1 VKPARAVQPRLFPG
15 THQTQKEA
23 IMVKLNKIVRAFT
36 FEGARGK
43 RFTPE
48 MALRRALM
56 NCLLWEDQFY
66 EDGVAIAERIKTLVP
81 QVDPAR
87 VAALAIEAREVMKLR
102 HAPLL
107 VVREMARHEKHR
119 LLVADTLERVIQR
132 PDEMMELLAI
142 YWADA
147 LGPMQQR
154 KRQPVSAQVKKGL
167 ARALTKFDAYQLA
180 KYDRDGAV
188 RIRDVL
194 FLVHAKPKDADQEK
208 VWKQLVD
215 GELASP
221 DTWEVSL
228 SSGKDKRATFERLI
242 AENRLG
248 GLALLRNLRLM
259 QKAEVPRQTI
269 ADAIQAMRTDRILPY
284 RFITAARYAPDFE
297 PELESVMLKSIKGY
311 ARLTGRTRLLIDV
324 SGSMFHPL
332 SAQSEMTR
340 AEAACG
346 LAILAREV
354 CDEVEVFT
362 FSNQVVKVPPR
373 RGFALRDA
381 IINSQAH
388 GGTYL
393 GKAVAEIDRKGDR
406 LIVFTDEQSHDKV
419 SDPRGRGYLVNVA
432 SYQHGVGHEA
442 WTRVHGFSEAVIA
455 WIASSEETMH

>member
-1 VKPARAVQPRLFPG
+1 M
-15 THQTQKEA
+15 
-23 IMVKLNKIVRAFT
+23 IKLNKIVRAFT
-36 FEGARGK
+36 HEGARTK

-48 MALRRALM
+48 MELKRALM

-66 EDGVAIAERIKTLVP
+66 EDGVAIADRIKALVP
-81 QVDPAR
+81 RVEPAR
-87 VAALAIEAREVMKLR
+87 VAALAIEAREQMKLR

-107 VVREMARHEKHR
+107 LVREMARQEKHR
-119 LLVADTLERVIQR
+119 ALVADTLDRVIQR
-132 PDEMMELLAI
+132 PDEMTELLAI

-154 KRQPVSAQVKKGL
+154 KRQPVSAQIKKGL

-194 FLVHAKPKDADQEK
+194 FLVHAKPKDADQAK
-208 VWKQLVD
+208 IWKQLVD

-228 SSGKDKRATFERLI
+228 SSGNDKRATFERLI
-242 AENRLG
+242 AENKLG

-259 QKAEVPRQTI
+259 QKADVPHSTI
-269 ADAIQAMRTDRILPY
+269 AEAIAAMRTDRILPY
-284 RFITAARYAPDFE
+284 RFISAARYAPDFE
-297 PELESVMLKSIKGY
+297 PDLESAMLKSIKDY
-311 ARLTGRTRLLIDV
+311 ARLPGRTRLLIDV
-324 SGSMFHPL
+324 SGSMFAPL

-362 FSNQVVKVPPR
+362 FSQQLVKVPPR

-381 IINSQAH
+381 IINSQPH
-388 GGTYL
+388 SSTFL
-393 GKAVAEIDRKGDR
+393 GKAVTEIDRKGDR
-406 LIVFTDEQSHDKV
+406 LIVFTDEQSHDQVPNPK
-419 SDPRGRGYLVNVA
+419 GRGTMVNVA
-432 SYQHGVGHEA
+432 SHQHGVGHGA
-442 WTRVHGFSEAVIA
+442 WTRVDGFSEAVIA
-455 WIASSEETMH
+455 WIAMSEQTLH

>member
-1 VKPARAVQPRLFPG
+1 
-15 THQTQKEA
+15 
-23 IMVKLNKIVRAFT
+23 MVRLNKIVRAFT
-36 FEGARGK
+36 REGARAV

-48 MALRRALM
+48 MELKRALM

-66 EDGVAIAERIKTLVP
+66 EDGVAIADRIKALVP
-81 QVDPAR
+81 KVAPAR
-87 VAALAIEAREVMKLR
+87 VAQLAIEAREVMKLR

-107 VVREMARHEKHR
+107 VIREMARSEKHR
-119 LLVADTLERVIQR
+119 ALVADTLAQVIQR
-132 PDEMMELLAI
+132 PDEMTELLAI

-180 KYDRDGAV
+180 KWDRDGAV

-194 FLVHAKPKDADQEK
+194 FLVHAKPKDAEQAK

-228 SSGKDKRATFERLI
+228 SAGKSKRETFERLI
-242 AENRLG
+242 AERKLG

-259 QKAEVPRQTI
+259 QTAQVPRETI
-269 ADAIQAMRTDRILPY
+269 AGAIEAMRTDRILPY

-297 PELESVMLKSIKGY
+297 PELEAAMLKSVKDHV
-311 ARLTGRTRLLIDV
+311 RLPGRTRLLIDV
-324 SGSMFHPL
+324 SGSMFATL

-346 LAILAREV
+346 LAILAREI
-354 CDEVEVFT
+354 CDEVEIFT
-362 FSNQVVKVPPR
+362 FSDRVVKVPPR

-381 IINSQAH
+381 IINSQPH
-388 GGTYL
+388 SGTWL

-406 LIVFTDEQSHDKV
+406 LIVFTDEQSHDEV
-419 SDPRGRGYLVNVA
+419 PEPRARGTIVNVA
-432 SYQHGVGHEA
+432 SYQHGVGHGA
-442 WTRVHGFSEAVIA
+442 WTRVNGFSEAVVA
-455 WIASSEETMH
+455 WIAASETALH

>member
-1 VKPARAVQPRLFPG
+1 
-15 THQTQKEA
+15 
-23 IMVKLNKIVRAFT
+23 MVSLNKVVRAFT
-36 FEGARGK
+36 HEGARGK
-43 RFTPE
+43 RLTPE
-48 MALRRALM
+48 MELKRALM

-66 EDGVAIAERIKTLVP
+66 EDGVAIADRIKALVP
-81 QVDPAR
+81 K
-87 VAALAIEAREVMKLR
+87 VAPERTALLAVTAREVMKLR

-107 VVREMARHEKHR
+107 VLREMARSEKHR
-119 LLVADTLERVIQR
+119 PLVAETLERIIQR
-132 PDEMMELLAI
+132 PDEMTELLAI

-147 LGPMQQR
+147 LGPQQQR
-154 KRQPVSAQVKKGL
+154 KRQPVLAQIKKGL
-167 ARALTKFDAYQLA
+167 ARALGKFDAYQLA

-194 FLVHAKPKDADQEK
+194 FLVHAKPGDAEQEK

-215 GELASP
+215 GKLPSP
-221 DTWEVSL
+221 DTWEVAL
-228 SSGKDKRATFERLI
+228 STGKDKRETFERLI
-242 AENRLG
+242 AEKRLG

-259 QKAEVPRQTI
+259 QKTEVPRQTI
-269 ADAIQAMRTDRILPY
+269 ADAIEAMRTDRILPY

-297 PELESVMLKSIKGY
+297 GELESAMLKSVKRY
-311 ARLTGRTRLLIDV
+311 AHLPGRTRLLIDV

-362 FSNQVVKVPPR
+362 FSNDVVKVPPR

-381 IINSQAH
+381 IVNSQAH

-393 GKAVAEIDRKGDR
+393 GKAISEIDRKGER
-406 LIVFTDEQSHDKV
+406 LIVFTDEQSHDAVPAPK
-419 SDPRGRGYLVNVA
+419 GRGYMVNVA
-432 SYQHGVGHEA
+432 SYQHGVGHGA
-442 WTRVHGFSEAVIA
+442 WTRVDGFSEAVIA
-455 WIASSEETMH
+455 WIAASEETMH

>member
-1 VKPARAVQPRLFPG
+1 
-15 THQTQKEA
+15 
-23 IMVKLNKIVRAFT
+23 MVTINKIVRALT
-36 FEGARGK
+36 YQGARGK
-43 RFTPE
+43 RFAPE
-48 MALRRALM
+48 MELKRALM
-56 NCLLWEDQFY
+56 SCLLWEDQFY
-66 EDGVAIAERIKTLVP
+66 EDGVAIADRIKALVP
-81 QVDPAR
+81 RVEPKR

-119 LLVADTLERVIQR
+119 VLVADTLARLIQR
-132 PDEMMELLAI
+132 PDEMTELLAI

-154 KRQPVSAQVKKGL
+154 KRQPVSAQIKKGL

-188 RIRDVL
+188 RIKDVL
-194 FLVHAKPKDADQEK
+194 FLVHAKPKDGGQAK
-208 VWKQLVD
+208 LWKQLVD
-215 GELASP
+215 GELASA

-228 SSGKDKRATFERLI
+228 SSGKDKRETFERLMS
-242 AENRLG
+242 EKKLG

-259 QKAEVPRQTI
+259 QKAQVPRKTI
-269 ADAIQAMRTDRILPY
+269 ADAIEAMRTDRILPY

-311 ARLTGRTRLLIDV
+311 ARLAGRTRLLIDV
-324 SGSMFHPL
+324 SGSMFYPL

-354 CDEVEVFT
+354 CDEVEIFT
-362 FSNQVVKVPPR
+362 FSQHVKKVPPR

-381 IINSQAH
+381 IINSQPH
-388 GGTYL
+388 GSTFL
-393 GKAVAEIDRKGDR
+393 GKAVAGIDRSGDR
-406 LIVFTDEQSHDKV
+406 LIVFTDEQSHDQV
-419 SDPRGRGYLVNVA
+419 PNPTGRGYMVNVA
-432 SYQHGVGHEA
+432 SYQHGVGYDS
-442 WTRVHGFSEAVIA
+442 WTRVSGFSEAVVA
-455 WIASSEETMH
+455 WIAASEETMH

>member
-1 VKPARAVQPRLFPG
+1 
-15 THQTQKEA
+15 
-23 IMVKLNKIVRAFT
+23 MVSLNKIVRAFT
-36 FEGARGK
+36 HEGARGR

-48 MALRRALM
+48 MELKRALM

-66 EDGVAIAERIKTLVP
+66 EDGVAIADRIKTLVP
-81 QVDPAR
+81 QVEPAR
-87 VAALAIEAREVMKLR
+87 AAALAVDARERMKLR

-119 LLVADTLERVIQR
+119 GLVADTLERMIQR
-132 PDEMMELLAI
+132 PDEMTELLAI

-154 KRQPVSAQVKKGL
+154 KRQPVSAQIKKGL
-167 ARALTKFDAYQLA
+167 ARTLTKFDAYQLA

-194 FLVHAKPKDADQEK
+194 FLVHAKPKDVDQAK

-228 SSGKDKRATFERLI
+228 SAGKDKRATFERLI
-242 AENRLG
+242 AENKLG

-259 QKAEVPRQTI
+259 QKAQVPHNII
-269 ADAIQAMRTDRILPY
+269 ADAIAAMRTDRILPY
-284 RFITAARYAPDFE
+284 RFIAAARYAPDFE
-297 PELESVMLKSIKGY
+297 PELEAAMLKSIDGY
-311 ARLTGRTRLLIDV
+311 ARLPGRTRLLIDV
-324 SGSMFHPL
+324 SGSMFAPL

-354 CDEVEVFT
+354 CEEVEIFT
-362 FSNQVVKVPPR
+362 FSQNVGKIPPR

-381 IINSQAH
+381 IVDSQPH
-388 GGTYL
+388 GSTFL
-393 GKAVAEIDRKGDR
+393 GKAVTEIDRKGDR

-419 SDPRGRGYLVNVA
+419 AKPMGRGYMVNVA
-432 SYQHGVGHEA
+432 SYQHGVGHGA
-442 WTRVHGFSEAVIA
+442 WIRVDGFSEAVIG
-455 WIASSEETMH
+455 WIAMSEQTVH

>member
-1 VKPARAVQPRLFPG
+1 
-15 THQTQKEA
+15 
-23 IMVKLNKIVRAFT
+23 MVRLNKIVRAFT
-36 FEGARGK
+36 REGARAI

-48 MALRRALM
+48 MELKRALM

-66 EDGVAIAERIKTLVP
+66 EDGVAIADRIKTLVP
-81 QVDPAR
+81 KVAPAR
-87 VAALAIEAREVMKLR
+87 VAQLAIEARDVMKLR

-107 VVREMARHEKHR
+107 VVREMARNEKHR
-119 LLVADTLERVIQR
+119 ALVADTLAQVIQR
-132 PDEMMELLAI
+132 PDEMTEMLAI

-147 LGPMQQR
+147 LGPQQQR

-180 KYDRDGAV
+180 KWDRDGAV

-194 FLVHAKPKDADQEK
+194 FLVHAKPKDAEQEK

-228 SSGKDKRATFERLI
+228 SAGKSKRETFERLI
-242 AENRLG
+242 AEKKLG

-259 QKAEVPRQTI
+259 QTAQVPRETI
-269 ADAIQAMRTDRILPY
+269 ARAIEAMRTDRILPY

-297 PELESVMLKSIKGY
+297 PELEAAMLKSVKDHV
-311 ARLTGRTRLLIDV
+311 RLPGRTRLLIDV
-324 SGSMFHPL
+324 SGSMFATL

-346 LAILAREV
+346 LAILAREI
-354 CDEVEVFT
+354 CDEVEIFT
-362 FSNQVVKVPPR
+362 FSNEVVKVPPR

-393 GKAVAEIDRKGDR
+393 GKAVTEIDRKGDR
-406 LIVFTDEQSHDKV
+406 LIVFTDEQSHDQVPEPKA
-419 SDPRGRGYLVNVA
+419 RGTMVNVA
-432 SYQHGVGHEA
+432 SYQHGVGHGA
-442 WTRVHGFSEAVIA
+442 WTRVNGFSEAVVA
-455 WIASSEETMH
+455 WIAASETALN

>member
-1 VKPARAVQPRLFPG
+1 
-15 THQTQKEA
+15 
-23 IMVKLNKIVRAFT
+23 MVRLNKIVRAFT
-36 FEGARGK
+36 REGARAT

-48 MALRRALM
+48 MELKRALM

-66 EDGVAIAERIKTLVP
+66 EDGVAIADRIRALVP
-81 QVDPAR
+81 KVAPAK
-87 VAALAIEAREVMKLR
+87 VAQLAIEAREVMKLR

-107 VVREMARHEKHR
+107 VIREMARSEKHR
-119 LLVADTLERVIQR
+119 ALVADTLTQVIQR
-132 PDEMMELLAI
+132 PDEMTELLAI

-180 KYDRDGAV
+180 KWDRDGAV

-194 FLVHAKPKDADQEK
+194 FLVHAKPKDAEQAK

-228 SSGKDKRATFERLI
+228 SAGKSKRETFERLI
-242 AENRLG
+242 AERKLG

-259 QKAEVPRQTI
+259 QTAQVPRETI
-269 ADAIQAMRTDRILPY
+269 AGAIEAMRTDRILPY

-297 PELESVMLKSIKGY
+297 PELEAAMLKSVKDHV
-311 ARLTGRTRLLIDV
+311 RLPGRTRLLIDV
-324 SGSMFHPL
+324 SGSMFATL

-346 LAILAREV
+346 LAILAREI
-354 CDEVEVFT
+354 CDEVEIFT
-362 FSNQVVKVPPR
+362 FSNEVVKVPPR

-381 IINSQAH
+381 IISSQPH

-393 GKAVAEIDRKGDR
+393 GKAVTEIDRKGDR
-406 LIVFTDEQSHDKV
+406 LIVFTDEQSHDQV
-419 SDPRGRGYLVNVA
+419 PEPRARGTMVNVA
-432 SYQHGVGHEA
+432 SYQHGVGHGA
-442 WTRVHGFSEAVIA
+442 WTRVNGFSEAVVA
-455 WIASSEETMH
+455 WIAASETALN

>member
-1 VKPARAVQPRLFPG
+1 
-15 THQTQKEA
+15 
-23 IMVKLNKIVRAFT
+23 MVRINKIVRAFT
-36 FEGARGK
+36 HAGGRAK

-48 MALRRALM
+48 MELKRALM

-66 EDGVAIAERIKTLVP
+66 EDGVAIAERIKSLVP
-81 QVDPAR
+81 QVEPAR
-87 VAALAIEAREVMKLR
+87 VARLAIEAREQMKLR

-119 LLVADTLERVIQR
+119 VLVADTLERVIQR

-147 LGPMQQR
+147 LGPQQQR
-154 KRQPVSAQVKKGL
+154 KRQPVSAQIKKGL

-188 RIRDVL
+188 RIKDVL
-194 FLVHAKPKDADQEK
+194 FLVHAKPKDADQAK

-215 GELASP
+215 GELASA

-228 SSGKDKRATFERLI
+228 SSGKDKRGTFERLI

-259 QKAEVPRQTI
+259 QKAEVPRKTI
-269 ADAIQAMRTDRILPY
+269 ADAIDAMRTDRVLPY

-297 PELESVMLKSIKGY
+297 PELESAMLKSIKGLV
-311 ARLTGRTRLLIDV
+311 RLPGRTRLLIDV

-354 CDEVEVFT
+354 CDEVEIFT
-362 FSNQVVKVPPR
+362 FSQNVMKIPPR

-381 IINSQAH
+381 IINSQPH
-388 GGTYL
+388 SSTFL
-393 GKAVAEIDRKGDR
+393 GKAVAEIDRKADR
-406 LIVFTDEQSHDKV
+406 LIVFTDEQSHDTV
-419 SDPRGRGYLVNVA
+419 SDPKARGYMVNVA
-432 SYQHGVGHEA
+432 SYQHGVGYGRGRAFMVSPKPWSGGSRRRKRRCIEPHL
-442 WTRVHGFSEAVIA
+442 S
-455 WIASSEETMH
+455 

>member
-1 VKPARAVQPRLFPG
+1 
-15 THQTQKEA
+15 
-23 IMVKLNKIVRAFT
+23 MVRLNKIVRAFT
-36 FEGARGK
+36 REGARAR

-48 MALRRALM
+48 MELKRALM

-66 EDGVAIAERIKTLVP
+66 EDGVAIADRIKALVP
-81 QVDPAR
+81 KVAPAK
-87 VAALAIEAREVMKLR
+87 VAELAIEAREVMKLR

-107 VVREMARHEKHR
+107 VIREMARSEKHR
-119 LLVADTLERVIQR
+119 GLVADTLARVIQR
-132 PDEMMELLAI
+132 PDEMTELLAI

-180 KYDRDGAV
+180 KWDRDGAV

-194 FLVHAKPKDADQEK
+194 FLVHAKPKDAGQAK
-208 VWKQLVD
+208 VWKQFVD

-228 SSGKDKRATFERLI
+228 SAGKNKRETFERLI
-242 AENRLG
+242 AERKLG

-259 QKAEVPRQTI
+259 QNALVPRETI
-269 ADAIQAMRTDRILPY
+269 AGAIEAMRTDRILPY

-297 PELESVMLKSIKGY
+297 PELEAAMLKSVKDHV
-311 ARLTGRTRLLIDV
+311 RLPGRTRLLIDV
-324 SGSMFHPL
+324 SGSMFATL

-346 LAILAREV
+346 LAILAREI
-354 CDEVEVFT
+354 CDEVEIFT
-362 FSNQVVKVPPR
+362 FSNEVVKVPPR

-381 IINSQAH
+381 IINSQPH

-393 GKAVAEIDRKGDR
+393 GKAVTEIDRKGDR
-406 LIVFTDEQSHDKV
+406 LIVFTDEQSHDQV
-419 SDPRGRGYLVNVA
+419 PEPRARGTMVNVA
-432 SYQHGVGHEA
+432 SYQHGVGHGA
-442 WTRVHGFSEAVIA
+442 WTRVNGFSEAVVA
-455 WIASSEETMH
+455 WIAASETALN

>member
-1 VKPARAVQPRLFPG
+1 MAKINKLLRVF
-15 THQTQKEA
+15 TH
-23 IMVKLNKIVRAFT
+23 
-36 FEGARGK
+36 EGAKGK

-48 MALRRALM
+48 MELKRALM

-66 EDGVAIAERIKTLVP
+66 EDGVAIAERIKSLVA
-81 QVDPAR
+81 QVEPKR
-87 VAALAIEAREVMKLR
+87 VAQLAIEAREQMKLR

-119 LLVADTLERVIQR
+119 VLVADTLERVIQR

-147 LGPMQQR
+147 LGPQQQR
-154 KRQPVSAQVKKGL
+154 KRQPVSAQIKKGL

-188 RIRDVL
+188 RIKDVL
-194 FLVHAKPKDADQEK
+194 FLVHAKPQDADQAK

-215 GELASP
+215 GELPSA

-228 SSGKDKRATFERLI
+228 SSGKDKRGTFERLI

-259 QKAEVPRQTI
+259 QKAEVPRKTI
-269 ADAIQAMRTDRILPY
+269 ADAIDAMRTDRVLPY

-297 PELESVMLKSIKGY
+297 PELESAMLKSLKGLV
-311 ARLTGRTRLLIDV
+311 RLRGRTRLLIDV
-324 SGSMFHPL
+324 SGSMFQSL

-354 CDEVEVFT
+354 CDEVEIFT
-362 FSNQVVKVPPR
+362 FSQNVVKVPPR

-381 IINSQAH
+381 IINSQPH
-388 GGTYL
+388 GSTFL
-393 GKAVAEIDRKGDR
+393 GRAVTEIDRKGDR
-406 LIVFTDEQSHDKV
+406 LVVFTDEQSHDTV
-419 SDPRGRGYLVNVA
+419 SDPKARGYMVNVA
-432 SYQHGVGHEA
+432 SYQHGVGHGP
-442 WTRVHGFSEAVIA
+442 WTRVHGFSEAVVA
-455 WIASSEETMH
+455 WIAASEETMH